1 MWPGT
6 LVTLL
11 ARMAKPPPAKLLT
24 EVELELMTALWQLGE
39 GTVHDV
45 LGTLPSTRKL
55 AYTSVSTVLRI
66 LVGKGVLLSRKE
78 GRGHVYVPRI
88 SKAEYEARSLRD
100 MVQRVFDGA
109 PDALVRRLLEV
120 EALSDEELSAIRL
133 LLRKRR

>member
-1 MWPGT
+1 
-6 LVTLL
+6 
-11 ARMAKPPPAKLLT
+11 MAKPPKAKLLT
-24 EVELELMTALWQLGE
+24 DVELELMTLLWQRGE

-45 LGTLPSTRKL
+45 LGTLPSARRL

-66 LVGKGVLLSRKE
+66 LVGKGVLGVRKE

-88 SKAEYEARSLRD
+88 SKAEYEATSLRH

-109 PDALVRRLLEV
+109 PDALVRRLV
-120 EALSDEELSAIRL
+120 ETGDLDEEKLASIRA